1 MPVMAFPR
9 RRRLALG
16 AACAWLA
23 LAGHDAARA
32 AGERERLVRILRIEP
47 GDVVAD
53 VGAGE
58 GEWAVGLAAA
68 VGSAG
73 RVWATEVDEEALAAM
88 RRRVADAGLSNVA
101 VVAGT
106 QSATGLP
113 ERCCD
118 AILLRMVY
126 HHFTEPEAMRRDL
139 LRALRPGGLLLVVDI
154 VPQEHWSALPGTP
167 ERGGHGIVR
176 SDLLAEMTAAGFEV
190 VSVHDAW
197 NDDPERYGVLLRRPL
212 SEP

>member
-1 MPVMAFPR
+1 MPVMAIP

-32 AGERERLVRILRIEP
+32 AGERERLVRVLQVAP

-58 GEWAVGLAAA
+58 GDWAIGLAEAVGP
-68 VGSAG
+68 GG
-73 RVWATEVDEEALAAM
+73 RVWATEVDEEALDEI
-88 RRRVADAGLSNVA
+88 RRRVAGSGLTNLA
-101 VVAGT
+101 VVAGS
-106 QSATGLP
+106 QSSTGLP

-118 AILLRMVY
+118 AVLLRMVY
-126 HHFTEPEAMRRDL
+126 HHFTEPVAMRRDL
-139 LRALRPGGLLLVVDI
+139 FRALRPEGLLLIIDI
-154 VPQEHWSALPGTP
+154 EPQEHWSDLPGTP
-167 ERGGHGIVR
+167 ERGGHGILR
-176 SDLLAEMTAAGFEV
+176 ADLIAEMTAAGFEV

-197 NDDPERYGVLLRRPL
+197 NGDEERYGVVFRPGR
-212 SEP
+212 